1 MDKPLVTQVPA
12 HTNNY
17 LKTSYPKTGIVLHW
31 IVGSLASADRTFQDP
46 ARIASTHY
54 GIGKNGEIH
63 QYVEDKY
70 TAYHAG
76 VGAYNRSHFGIE
88 HEGGHVYNGVRVK
101 PSQQCHDSSV
111 RLVAWLC
118 ETYNI
123 PCDRKHIIR
132 HKETGYATEC
142 CGTLDIDYIV
152 NEASKLLNQPP
163 MSFNYELYVKGSD
176 LYMRVT
182 SGSINQKV
190 TVKNVTKGTSWEV
203 FCNKSVGNDGGPIN
217 TGMEQAL
224 YEVNALGVVKQ
235 FDARPAPVDPCASV
249 KTELTNAQKVIA
261 SKDTEINKL
270 NGALGGMTTDRNKYQ
285 NLSDE
290 LQKKLDGKTAEIN
303 RLNLELEGVQVALK
317 DESNKVTILENE
329 LDNIQPKIQGL
340 ENEAATLR
348 AEKETLITVN
358 RELVDKIRES
368 EANKGEMTLSQ
379 VLETIKDVIRNLLKK
394 RR

>member
-1 MDKPLVTQVPA
+1 MQKPNVTQVPA

-17 LKTSYPKTGIVLHW
+17 SKNIYPKTGIVLHW
-31 IVGSLASADRTFQDP
+31 IVGSLASADKTFQDP

-76 VGAYNRSHFGIE
+76 VGSYNRSHFGIE
-88 HEGGHVYNGVRVK
+88 HEGGHLYNGVRVK

-152 NEASKLLNQPP
+152 TEASKLLNQPP
-163 MSFNYELYVKGSD
+163 MGFNYELYVKGSD

-182 SGSINQKV
+182 EGNINQKV
-190 TVKNVTKGTSWEV
+190 TVRNVTKGTSWEV

-224 YEVNALGVVKQ
+224 YEVNALGVVRQ
-235 FDARPAPVDPCASV
+235 YDARPDPCASV
-249 KTELTNAQKVIA
+249 KTDLANAQKTITA
-261 SKDTEINKL
+261 KDAEINRL

-285 NLSDE
+285 DLAGE
-290 LQKKLDGKTAEIN
+290 LRSKLGGEVAEGARLKNELEVANKTLETTT
-303 RLNLELEGVQVALK
+303 LELDKVNNELNNVAPLIQ
-317 DESNKVTILENE
+317 DLRNDVAELASANHSLVTINKMQEKKIRDLQENA
-329 LDNIQPKIQGL
+329 QGL
-340 ENEAATLR
+340 TMAELLRKIGEA
-348 AEKETLITVN
+348 
-358 RELVDKIRES
+358 
-368 EANKGEMTLSQ
+368 
-379 VLETIKDVIRNLLKK
+379 IKRILLLGRK
-394 RR
+394 

>member
-1 MDKPLVTQVPA
+1 MQKPNVTQVPA

-17 LKTSYPKTGIVLHW
+17 SKNIYPKTGIVLHW
-31 IVGSLASADRTFQDP
+31 IVGSLASADKTFQDP

-76 VGAYNRSHFGIE
+76 VGSYNRSHFGIE
-88 HEGGHVYNGVRVK
+88 HEGGHLYNGVRVK

-152 NEASKLLNQPP
+152 TEASKLLNQPP
-163 MSFNYELYVKGSD
+163 MGFNYELYVKGSD

-182 SGSINQKV
+182 EGNINQKV
-190 TVKNVTKGTSWEV
+190 TVRNVTKGTSWEV

-224 YEVNALGVVKQ
+224 YEVNALGVVRQ
-235 FDARPAPVDPCASV
+235 YDARPDPCASV

-270 NGALGGMTTDRNKYQ
+270 NGALGGMTTDRNKYA
-285 NLSDE
+285 DMVKE
-290 LQKKLDGKTAEIN
+290 LQGKYDGQIEETK
-303 RLNLELEGVQVALK
+303 RVNLELEGV
-317 DESNKVTILENE
+317 
-329 LDNIQPKIQGL
+329 
-340 ENEAATLR
+340 
-348 AEKETLITVN
+348 KE
-358 RELVDKIRES
+358 E
-368 EANKGEMTLSQ
+368 
-379 VLETIKDVIRNLLKK
+379 LKK
-394 RR
+394 KNHDLLVLQQEADNWEPRIQELEKAEAEYKSNIRTLTTINKMLEAKLKKATENSQGTNLSGIILKAWEFISGLFKRK

>member
-1 MDKPLVTQVPA
+1 MQKPNVTQVPA

-17 LKTSYPKTGIVLHW
+17 SKNIYPKTGIVLHW
-31 IVGSLASADRTFQDP
+31 IVGSLASADKTFQDP
-46 ARIASTHY
+46 ARVASTHY

-76 VGAYNRSHFGIE
+76 VGSYNRSHFGIE
-88 HEGGHVYNGVRVK
+88 HEGGHLYNGVRVK

-152 NEASKLLNQPP
+152 TEASKLLNQPP
-163 MSFNYELYVKGSD
+163 MGFNYELYVKGSD

-182 SGSINQKV
+182 EGSINQKV
-190 TVKNVTKGTSWEV
+190 TVRNVTKGTSWEV

-224 YEVNALGVVKQ
+224 YEVNALGVVRQ
-235 FDARPAPVDPCASV
+235 YDARPDPCAGV
-249 KTELTNAQKVIA
+249 KTELANAQKVIA

-270 NGALGGMTTDRNKYQ
+270 NGALGGMTTDRNKYADMVKELQ
-285 NLSDE
+285 GKYDGQIEETKRVNLEMEGVKEELKKKNHDLLVLQQEAANWEPRIQELEKAEAEYKSNIGTLTTINKMLEAKLKKATENNQGTNLS
-290 LQKKLDGKTAEIN
+290 GII
-303 RLNLELEGVQVALK
+303 LK
-317 DESNKVTILENE
+317 AWEFIS
-329 LDNIQPKIQGL
+329 GL
-340 ENEAATLR
+340 F
-348 AEKETLITVN
+348 
-358 RELVDKIRES
+358 
-368 EANKGEMTLSQ
+368 
-379 VLETIKDVIRNLLKK
+379 K
-394 RR
+394 RK

>member
-1 MDKPLVTQVPA
+1 MDKPLVKKVPA

-31 IVGSLASADRTFQDP
+31 IVGSLASADKTFQDP

-76 VGAYNRSHFGIE
+76 VGSYNRSHFGIE
-88 HEGGHVYNGVRVK
+88 HEGGHLYNGERVK
-101 PSQQCHDSSV
+101 PSPACHEASIK
-111 RLVAWLC
+111 LVAWLC
-118 ETYNI
+118 KTYNI

-152 NEASKLLNQPP
+152 TEASKLLNQPP
-163 MSFNYELYVKGSD
+163 MGFNYELYVKGSD
-176 LYMRVT
+176 LYMRVL
-182 SGSINQKV
+182 SGSINQNV
-190 TVKNVTKGTSWEV
+190 TVKNITKGTSWQV

-235 FDARPAPVDPCASV
+235 FDARPDPCASV
-249 KTELTNAQKVIA
+249 KTELANAQKVIA

-290 LQKKLDGKTAEIN
+290 LQKKLDGEMAEIN

-317 DESNKVTILENE
+317 DESSKVTILENE
-329 LDNIQPKIQGL
+329 LNNTQPKIQEL
-340 ENEAATLR
+340 EKRVATLE
-348 AEKETLITVN
+348 AEKETLLTVK
-358 RELVDKIRES
+358 ETLEKKLKES
-368 EANKGEMTLSQ
+368 ESNKGEITLSEFMKT
-379 VLETIKDVIRNLLKK
+379 VSDAIRNLLKK